1 MSNLETKN
9 SMSNTSEKYTEII
22 LINLPKISVNEWYSG
37 NHWTKRQAIKT
48 KYKWLV
54 KSQFKGIFSKENEYE
69 VTYSFEFKSN
79 PLDCSNCVAMVKLV
93 EDIIFESDSPKI
105 VKSVTL
111 LSVKGK
117 SDKLTIKIKEICKH
131 L

>member
-1 MSNLETKN
+1 M
-9 SMSNTSEKYTEII
+9 II
-22 LINLPKISVNEWYSG
+22 ELRGLPKISLNAWYASE
-37 NHWTKRQAIKT
+37 HWTKRQAIKT

-111 LSVKGK
+111 LSTKGK
-117 SDKLTIKIKEICKH
+117 SDKLTIKINEICKH
-131 L
+131 SLIN

>member
-1 MSNLETKN
+1 M
-9 SMSNTSEKYTEII
+9 
-22 LINLPKISVNEWYSG
+22 PKISLNEWYSG

-131 L
+131 LLIN